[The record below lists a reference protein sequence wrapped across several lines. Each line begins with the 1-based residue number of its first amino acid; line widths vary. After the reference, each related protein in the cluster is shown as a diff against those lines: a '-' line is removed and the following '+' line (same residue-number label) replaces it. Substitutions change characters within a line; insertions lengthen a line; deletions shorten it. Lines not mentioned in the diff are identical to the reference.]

1 MIACRIFNE
10 CRPNLSS
17 VAYDIELHRM
27 EKRRRK
33 CKSHLLLRVI
43 LVITLCVTVA
53 YCLRTIHYQTP
64 LLCAQQEVSYS
75 TAEISGTFSVT
86 DEDSGLKYAQLLQDI
101 LRSYQHYHTA
111 RRRELADGTTSKTLT
126 WYCISGCNGIGDRV
140 IGMHSAFL
148 LAVVTNRTFFIHQS
162 DAVQKTMFLEPSA
175 IDWRPVHKCVELPH
189 NQTLEHFGHTNFFQK
204 NVFGMKKN
212 FSLELNRLDNVD
224 DIYISGIKTISATI
238 KSILHSE
245 VLFARLSPL
254 HRRLLQ
260 TVIRSGPG
268 AHEYLFVSLLHKFLF
283 RLPLQ
288 VRELTDLKLTQLK
301 LLPRRFVTVHIRTG
315 FKNSLLG
322 EVLATREFFKGDR
335 FARSKDTWRSMI
347 DCAMNISDTRFGK
360 NSTVLVVSDDKEPK
374 NWAASEYKSRV
385 TMLDIDPVHV
395 DNKPILGVFG
405 TKSSDAYLDT
415 WVELSVMSRSSA
427 IVGIYSGYA
436 RVASHVGSL
445 GAHSVFIYSISR
457 ETCNHLN

>member
-1 MIACRIFNE
+1 MG
-10 CRPNLSS
+10 
-17 VAYDIELHRM
+17 
-27 EKRRRK
+27 KRKRK
-33 CKSHLLLRVI
+33 CKFHLLLRVI
-43 LVITLCVTVA
+43 LAITLCVA
-53 YCLRTIHYQTP
+53 LAHCLRIVHSQTP

-75 TAEISGTFSVT
+75 GAEISGTFSVT

-111 RRRELADGTTSKTLT
+111 RRRELADRKMSKTLT

-189 NQTLEHFGHTNFFQK
+189 NQTLEHFGQTNYFK
-204 NVFGMKKN
+204 THVLGTKKN
-212 FSLELNRLDNVD
+212 FSLELDRLCNADR
-224 DIYISGIKTISATI
+224 IFISGRKGIFLTI

-260 TVIRSGPG
+260 TVTRSGAG
-268 AHEYLFVSLLHKFLF
+268 AHEYSFVSVLHKFLF

-322 EVLATREFFKGDR
+322 ETEGFIKEDR
-335 FARSKDTWRSMI
+335 FARSKNTWRKMI
-347 DCAMNISDTRFGK
+347 DCAIKISDKRFGK
-360 NSTVLVVSDDKEPK
+360 NSTVLVASDDKEPK

-385 TMLDIDPVHV
+385 TMLDVDPVHV
-395 DNKPILGVFG
+395 ANGPLLDVFK

-436 RVASHVGSL
+436 EVAAHL
-445 GAHSVFIYSISR
+445 GAVDPLSIYIYKIHKK
-457 ETCNHLN
+457 TCNHIWVPRWK